1 MSQVLRIGKVSSIN
15 YANGTARVTYE
26 DRGGNTTGEL
36 PFLAWAYWMPK
47 IEDRVLV
54 GALSNGS
61 TSAVILGPVWHEGHR
76 PAAHGAGRYH
86 QEMGH
91 VAGEAFDDY
100 SEDTGTRQI
109 SAKHIKFVATDDGVE
124 ITLAV
129 LIRRIQQLEAKVA
142 SLSGG
147 QGNE

>member
-36 PFLAWAYWMPK
+36 PFLAWTYWMPK

-61 TSAVILGPVWHEGHR
+61 TSAVILGPVWYEGHR
-76 PAAHGAGRYH
+76 PAASGAGLYR
-86 QEMGH
+86 QEMGS
-91 VAGEAFDDY
+91 APGEAFDSY
-100 SEDTGTRQI
+100 SKETGVRQI
-109 SAKHIKFVATDDGVE
+109 AAKHIKFVASEDGID
-124 ITLAV
+124 ITLAA
-129 LIRRIQQLEAKVA
+129 LIGRIQALENTVA
-142 SLSGG
+142 SLGG
-147 QGNE
+147 SPGDE

>member
-1 MSQVLRIGKVSSIN
+1 MNQVLRIGKISSIN

-36 PFLAWAYWMPK
+36 PFLAWTYWMPK

-76 PAAHGAGRYH
+76 PVAHGAGRYH
-86 QEMGH
+86 QEMGP
-91 VAGEAFDDY
+91 VDEEAFLDY
-100 SEDTGTRQI
+100 DKDTGVLQI
-109 SAKHIKFVATDDGVE
+109 AAKHIKFIASTDNTE
-124 ITLAV
+124 TTLAA
-129 LIRRIQQLEAKVA
+129 LISRIQALENTVA
-142 SLSGG
+142 GLGG
-147 QGNE
+147 TPGDE